1 MATAKKAT
9 EKVEKEVEAK
19 PVKKASKTTKP
30 AAKKVA
36 KKETAPKAE
45 VVKAEVVKEKK
56 GKAIGKANIHDFDVI
71 VKPLI
76 TEKSMALIQNQN
88 KVTVIVKQN
97 ANKDEIKIAFEKV
110 FGVHV
115 TKVHILNVLPKEK
128 SRGGRYKGSISGFK
142 KALVTI
148 AEGEALD
155 LFKE

>member
-1 MATAKKAT
+1 MATAKKTT

-19 PVKKASKTTKP
+19 PVKKAPKAEKTTK
-30 AAKKVA
+30 AAATKKVA
-36 KKETAPKAE
+36 KKE
-45 VVKAEVVKEKK
+45 VVKAEVVKDTK
-56 GKAIGKANIHDFDVI
+56 GKTIGKASIHDFDVI

-88 KVTVIVKQN
+88 KVTVVVKPD
-97 ANKDEIKIAFEKV
+97 ANKEQIKIAFEKV

-115 TKVHILNVLPKEK
+115 TKVHVSNVLPKEK

>member
-1 MATAKKAT
+1 MATAKKT
-9 EKVEKEVEAK
+9 TKKVEEEEKVEPVEK
-19 PVKKASKTTKP
+19 
-30 AAKKVA
+30 
-36 KKETAPKAE
+36 APKAKKTTTKKAPAEKKEKAAKVE
-45 VVKAEVVKEKK
+45 VVEAK
-56 GKAIGKANIHDFDVI
+56 GKAIGKASIHDFDVI

-88 KVTVIVKQN
+88 KVTVIVKPN
-97 ANKDEIKIAFEKV
+97 ANKAQIKNAFEKV

-115 TKVHILNVLPKEK
+115 TEVRVLNVLPKEK

-142 KALVTI
+142 KAIVTV